1 MATTQIQTV
10 HTGADKAKL
19 GLAVALVL
27 AALSGFYLLG
37 QQGQWL
43 QWGVLLACLAGAV
56 VVFFL
61 SESGR
66 QLAGFGREAWRE
78 VRKVVWPARKE
89 AMQITAYVFGCADHG
104 AVPLAVGQDAG
115 MAFLR
120 FDSGMEKIMTDAVA
134 SPSAVSPMAASAN
147 PDLRWYVVHA
157 YSGMEKAVE
166 RNILE
171 RIARSGMQHKFGR
184 ILVPMEEVVEVK
196 NGQKRTTERKFFPGY
211 VLVEM
216 IMDDESWHL
225 VKHTNKVT
233 GFVGGAK
240 NRPAP
245 ISEAEVMKI
254 VNQMQEGTEKPRHK
268 VEFVVGEYVR
278 VKDGPFTD
286 FNGSVEDVNYEKSK
300 VRVSVTIFGRSTPVE
315 LEFSQIEKT

>member
-1 MATTQIQTV
+1 MTDVVASLMAQTP
-10 HTGADKAKL
+10 
-19 GLAVALVL
+19 AVA
-27 AALSGFYLLG
+27 
-37 QQGQWL
+37 
-43 QWGVLLACLAGAV
+43 
-56 VVFFL
+56 
-61 SESGR
+61 
-66 QLAGFGREAWRE
+66 
-78 VRKVVWPARKE
+78 
-89 AMQITAYVFGCADHG
+89 
-104 AVPLAVGQDAG
+104 
-115 MAFLR
+115 
-120 FDSGMEKIMTDAVA
+120 
-134 SPSAVSPMAASAN
+134 AASSN

-171 RIARSGMQHKFGR
+171 RISRSGMENKFGR
-184 ILVPMEEVVEVK
+184 ILVPMEEVVEIK
-196 NGQKRTTERKFFPGY
+196 NGQKKTTERKFFPGY

-216 IMDDESWHL
+216 VMNDDTWHL
-225 VKHTNKVT
+225 VKNTNKVT

-245 ISEAEVMKI
+245 ISEAEVQKI

-286 FNGSVEDVNYEKSK
+286 FNGSVEDVNYDKSK
-300 VRVSVTIFGRSTPVE
+300 VRVAVTIFGRSTPVE